1 MSSRFFLISNKVKK
15 FNKVL
20 KVDGDK
26 SISIRWLF
34 LASQAAGI
42 SKAKNLLRSED
53 VLSAIE
59 CLKKLGIKIK
69 LTNKDC
75 TVFGRGINGFKFK
88 KNIILNAGNSG
99 TVGRLILPLLI
110 KSPYKIKIVGDK
122 SLSKRDFSRV
132 IEPLNKIGVTFFPK
146 NRKNLP
152 LSILGSNYLRPINY
166 YENRGS
172 AQCKTCVMLASL
184 NTPGEMRIYAKR
196 SRNHTE
202 LMFKNL
208 NIPIKVK
215 KEKKIDCIKTSSPN
229 LIQSYNL
236 NIPGDISSAAFFIVL
251 TLLTKNSQLTLKNI
265 NLNPT
270 RLGILK
276 ILKKMG
282 ANIKTK
288 NKKIL
293 EGEELGDIIVKS
305 TNSLKSINCPSSF
318 NSSAIDEFLIIFLV
332 AAKSKGIS
340 YFKNLSELNKKES
353 PRLKLGSK
361 ILNMIGVKTKVTEN
375 SIKIYGNP
383 NLNLSKDYEIKNYLK
398 DHRIMA
404 MCTIAALTLGGKWK
418 IYDPKSIKTSFP
430 SFTQILKKNFRVK
443 LI

>member
-132 IEPLNKIGVTFFPK
+132 TEPLNKIGVTFFPK
-146 NRKNLP
+146 NRENLP

-383 NLNLSKDYEIKNYLK
+383 NLTLTKDYEIKNYLK

>member
-1 MSSRFFLISNKVKK
+1 M
-15 FNKVL
+15 
-20 KVDGDK
+20 
-26 SISIRWLF
+26 
-34 LASQAAGI
+34 
-42 SKAKNLLRSED
+42 
-53 VLSAIE
+53 
-59 CLKKLGIKIK
+59 
-69 LTNKDC
+69 
-75 TVFGRGINGFKFK
+75 
-88 KNIILNAGNSG
+88 
-99 TVGRLILPLLI
+99 
-110 KSPYKIKIVGDK
+110 
-122 SLSKRDFSRV
+122 
-132 IEPLNKIGVTFFPK
+132 
-146 NRKNLP
+146 
-152 LSILGSNYLRPINY
+152 
-166 YENRGS
+166 
-172 AQCKTCVMLASL
+172 
-184 NTPGEMRIYAKR
+184 
-196 SRNHTE
+196 
-202 LMFKNL
+202 
-208 NIPIKVK
+208 
-215 KEKKIDCIKTSSPN
+215 
-229 LIQSYNL
+229 IQSYNL

-305 TNSLKSINCPSSF
+305 TNSLRSINCPSSF

>member
-34 LASQAAGI
+34 LASQATGI

-132 IEPLNKIGVTFFPK
+132 IEPLNKIGATFFPK

-184 NTPGEMRIYAKR
+184 NTPGDMRIYAKR

-251 TLLTKNSQLTLKNI
+251 TLLTKNSQLILKNI

-293 EGEELGDIIVKS
+293 EGEEFGDIIVKS

>member
-418 IYDPKSIKTSFP
+418 IYDPKTIKTSFP

>member
-26 SISIRWLF
+26 SISIRWLL

-184 NTPGEMRIYAKR
+184 NTPGDMRIYAKR

-288 NKKIL
+288 NKKIQ
-293 EGEELGDIIVKS
+293 EGEEFGDIIVKS

-430 SFTQILKKNFRVK
+430 SFAQILKKNFRVK

>member
-69 LTNKDC
+69 LTNEDC

-132 IEPLNKIGVTFFPK
+132 TEPLNKIGVTFFPK

-288 NKKIL
+288 NKKIQ
-293 EGEELGDIIVKS
+293 EGEEFGDIIVKS

>member
-34 LASQAAGI
+34 LASQATGI

-184 NTPGEMRIYAKR
+184 NTPGDMRIYAKR

>member
-34 LASQAAGI
+34 LASQATGI

-184 NTPGEMRIYAKR
+184 NTPGDMRIYAKR

-288 NKKIL
+288 NKKIQ
-293 EGEELGDIIVKS
+293 EGEEFGDIIVKS

-430 SFTQILKKNFRVK
+430 SFAQILKKNFRVK

>member
-251 TLLTKNSQLTLKNI
+251 TLLTKNSQLILKNI

>member
-34 LASQAAGI
+34 LASQATGI

-184 NTPGEMRIYAKR
+184 NTPGDMRIYAKR

-288 NKKIL
+288 NKKIQ
-293 EGEELGDIIVKS
+293 EGEEFGDIIVKS

-361 ILNMIGVKTKVTEN
+361 ILNMIGVKTMVTEN

-383 NLNLSKDYEIKNYLK
+383 NLSLSKDYEIKNYLK

-430 SFTQILKKNFRVK
+430 SFTQILQKKFRVK